1 MGYQK
6 TQVSIDPNVKRRLR
20 PYLEKEEL
28 SFSAFVRREMRITA
42 ERHESQTTPPEGPE
56 AA

>member
-6 TQVSIDPNVKRRLR
+6 TQISIDPSVKKRLK
-20 PYLEKEEL
+20 PYLEKQEI

-42 ERHESQTTPPEGPE
+42 ERHESQATPPEGPE